1 VRDFKAR
8 RRCRIFNTDANPLRV
23 AFVHVERTFLAFQK
37 KIGCLSALSG
47 SLGRGTPRPC
57 GAVFGKLGLGWR
69 MEGMEGFLH
78 RQPTAPWDTL

>member
-1 VRDFKAR
+1 MNVWVDMCAILKRGDVAGYL
-8 RRCRIFNTDANPLRV
+8 TLTLTPLRV

-37 KIGCLSALSG
+37 KIGCLSAVSG

-69 MEGMEGFLH
+69 MEGREGF
-78 RQPTAPWDTL
+78 